1 MQRAEVTLQ
10 ELNQIVQQGAQRGE
24 VLFITQRHLI
34 TFGYIQGV
42 PLSLDYELL
51 VLSEASLSKNRPLLD
66 KFRQDLSQRRYS
78 MIVSSRMLTNIQR
91 PKVDIFAEENNLWI
105 DWIAYPVL
113 EYYGE
118 EKFFG
123 EENIQVLVPK

>member
-1 MQRAEVTLQ
+1 M
-10 ELNQIVQQGAQRGE
+10 
-24 VLFITQRHLI
+24 
-34 TFGYIQGV
+34 
-42 PLSLDYELL
+42 DYELL

-66 KFRQDLSQRRYS
+66 KFHNDLSRRRYS
-78 MIVSSRMLTNIQR
+78 MIISSRMSTIIQR
-91 PKVDIFAEENNLWI
+91 PKLDVFAEENNLWI

-118 EKFFG
+118 EEFFD